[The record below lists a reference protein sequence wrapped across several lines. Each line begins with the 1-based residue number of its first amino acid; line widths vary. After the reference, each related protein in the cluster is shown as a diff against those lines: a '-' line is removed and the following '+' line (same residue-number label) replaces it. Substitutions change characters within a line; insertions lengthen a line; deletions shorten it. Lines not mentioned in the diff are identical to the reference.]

1 VGGILHIELNNFFV
15 PHLKSRH
22 KTPPLF
28 YVNVECISN
37 IVGNLFLSAFTCIA
51 LINFLR
57 KEPWPTVCACSFR
70 ETLNKPITGFVGS
83 LFMEACVICN
93 VAQFRGDT
101 KYLPMGF
108 VWKLYMEA
116 CSICILHCQVCNLS
130 IHAQHL
136 SSLKIA
142 LVGFIF
148 PSRVWTN
155 GVQVNF
161 KNHIYTDT

>member
-1 VGGILHIELNNFFV
+1 MGGILHIELNKFFV

-83 LFMEACVICN
+83 LFMEACVIRN
-93 VAQFRGDT
+93 VAQFWGRHQI
-101 KYLPMGF
+101 P
-108 VWKLYMEA
+108 
-116 CSICILHCQVCNLS
+116 
-130 IHAQHL
+130 
-136 SSLKIA
+136 
-142 LVGFIF
+142 
-148 PSRVWTN
+148 TN
-155 GVQVNF
+155 GLCLEA
-161 KNHIYTDT
+161 IYEGLLHLCPTSSSV